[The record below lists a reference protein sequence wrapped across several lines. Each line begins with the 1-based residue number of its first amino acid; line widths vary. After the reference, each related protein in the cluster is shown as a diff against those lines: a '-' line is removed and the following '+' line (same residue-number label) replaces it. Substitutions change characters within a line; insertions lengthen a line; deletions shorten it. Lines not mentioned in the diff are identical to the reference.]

1 MIAGDCDLCKQLQDP
16 AYVKVSPVEV
26 DSAVTVMAAVVGGE
40 TMTGAE
46 KGKRIISQVAR
57 DLN

>member
-1 MIAGDCDLCKQLQDP
+1 MCKQLQDP

-26 DSAVTVMAAVVGGE
+26 DSVVTVTAAVVGGE

-46 KGKRIISQVAR
+46 KGKRTISQVAR
-57 DLN
+57 NLN

>member
-1 MIAGDCDLCKQLQDP
+1 MCKQLQDP

-26 DSAVTVMAAVVGGE
+26 DSVVTLTAAVVGGE

-46 KGKRIISQVAR
+46 KGKRTVAR
-57 DLN
+57 NFN

>member
-1 MIAGDCDLCKQLQDP
+1 MCKQLQDP

-26 DSAVTVMAAVVGGE
+26 DSAVTVMAAVAGGE
-40 TMTGAE
+40 TMTGAK

-57 DLN
+57 NLN